1 MIWIE
6 KLIKHLKT
14 GKESNK
20 LNDKLLMIYKIK
32 VEIYLL
38 LVPPNPDVVFE
49 VEGLELLELPDGE
62 LLEK

>member
-1 MIWIE
+1 
-6 KLIKHLKT
+6 
-14 GKESNK
+14 
-20 LNDKLLMIYKIK
+20 MIYKIK
-32 VEIYLL
+32 IEIYLL